1 MAAAAVGLL
10 AWLRSR
16 NGGEG
21 GGRGV
26 GGRLLDGLGVAAA
39 ITWGKSAVTR
49 VSRAAVGIT
58 RSAVSTVGTAT
69 RTAATAAAANA
80 ARVANAAS
88 LAARETAIRTA
99 NAAIST
105 TARVAPAATAAAA
118 SRSAQAF
125 AAGSKFLRVLGSL
138 PTLALQAIVTPNTM
152 GNGEMTFTPEQEQE
166 HQRQA
171 DIWNSGR
178 ADESRESYIYD
189 NESNRPEI
197 APERAPIIE
206 HTDRI
211 QPGQVR
217 PTETGALE
225 TGMTTENAWRHGV
238 RGQEF
243 LEEQRQFDQ
252 EQQQRQQ
259 GHHYQQETNQLLR
272 RLITTIENN

>member
-88 LAARETAIRTA
+88 LVARETAIQTA

-105 TARVAPAATAAAA
+105 TARVAPAASAAVA
-118 SRSAQAF
+118 SRAAQAF
-125 AAGSKFLRVLGSL
+125 AAGSKFLGALASL
-138 PTLALQAIVTPNTM
+138 PVTAALFASQPTPGGDGTM
-152 GNGEMTFTPEQEQE
+152 TYTPEQERE
-166 HQRQA
+166 HQREA
-171 DIWNSGR
+171 DIFNSR
-178 ADESRESYIYD
+178 LADERRESYIYD

-206 HTDRI
+206 NTERI

-217 PTETGALE
+217 PTATGALE
-225 TGMTTENAWRHGV
+225 TGMTTENAWRHGE

-243 LEEQRQFDQ
+243 LED
-252 EQQQRQQ
+252 QRQQ
-259 GHHYQQETNQLLR
+259 QLQEHHYHNSIQSIQETNQLLR
-272 RLITTIENN
+272 RVITAIENN